1 MAVLFGLVA
10 VFDLEE
16 SIYKLQRL
24 SLCMS
29 MIFDFNIVCF
39 FTVNKLYMVIFSA
52 YDNWRKLTSNKLV
65 WIEFANFLI

>member
-10 VFDLEE
+10 VFDLED
-16 SIYKLQRL
+16 SIIKLQRL

-65 WIEFANFLI
+65 WII

>member
-10 VFDLEE
+10 VFDLED